1 MSTITIAAQDV
12 QVGDRI
18 FDNTSFNKKDP
29 WARVKSVQRI
39 PAGIEIR
46 VLGWAT
52 ILHPREGIAV
62 QRGDVV
68 EEG

>member
-1 MSTITIAAQDV
+1 MNIITIEAQNV
-12 QVGDRI
+12 LVGDRI
-18 FDNTSFNKKDP
+18 FDKTSFYKEDP
-29 WARVKSVQRI
+29 WARVTSVQRI

-46 VLGWAT
+46 VTGWAT

-62 QRGDVV
+62 QRDDVT